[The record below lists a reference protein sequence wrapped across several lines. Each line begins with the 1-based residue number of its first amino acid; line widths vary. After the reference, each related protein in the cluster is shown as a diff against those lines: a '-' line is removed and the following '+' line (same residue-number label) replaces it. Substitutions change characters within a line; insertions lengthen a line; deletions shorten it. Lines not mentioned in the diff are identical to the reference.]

1 MNEFFFLYSACTIF
15 AAYKNSD
22 KTTTMF
28 MQFAQR
34 LRHNKSA
41 SKLVDKVFHAC
52 PSLAAYLL
60 KVKKSRDALREGL
73 QLIDKGMDLPE
84 GASREGFIEANRT
97 QHMNLSEYLYQYN
110 LYQKTK
116 AEREEF
122 LSYVDYHALV
132 LKLRMKYPEHDH
144 MELLKDKE
152 KFLRFATSLGLCHRR
167 WLYAPESTFEEFA
180 DLLSSSDCIMK
191 PHDTS
196 WGIGIYKVNK
206 QEGLQVRELYDKC
219 VKELTVVEE
228 CITGYHV
235 TQAFHPASL
244 NTVRVMTVSYNGR
257 ALLFGGMLR
266 VGCGGT
272 VVDNTHAGGLYA
284 QIDINTGIIESDG
297 IDTEGKHHLCHP
309 DSKIQFKGFPIPF
322 WDKITALCLNAAP
335 KVKHFFIGWD
345 IAILE
350 NGDLEVIE
358 ANSRPDFDGLQTPL
372 HKGMKRT
379 LYNQLKEL
387 MGDDFKE

>member
-1 MNEFFFLYSACTIF
+1 
-15 AAYKNSD
+15 
-22 KTTTMF
+22 
-28 MQFAQR
+28 MQFALR
-34 LRHNKSA
+34 LRQHKAISW
-41 SKLVDKVFHAC
+41 LVDQVFHTF
-52 PSLAAYLL
+52 PSFAAYLL
-60 KVKKSRDALREGL
+60 KIKKSREALRNGL

-110 LYQKTK
+110 LYQKSK

-122 LSYVDYHALV
+122 LSYVDYHALA
-132 LKLRMKYPEHDH
+132 LKLRMKYPENDH

-152 KFLRFATSLGLCHRR
+152 KFLSFASSIGLCRR
-167 WLYAPESTFEEFA
+167 KWLFAPEATFEEFA
-180 DLLSSSDCIMK
+180 RLIESADCMIK
-191 PHDTS
+191 PHDSS

-206 QEGLQVRELYDKC
+206 QRGPQVSALYDKC
-219 VKELTVVEE
+219 VKERSVVEE
-228 CITGYHV
+228 CIVGYPV

-244 NTVRVMTVSYNGR
+244 NTVRVMTVSFNGK

-266 VGCGGT
+266 VGCGGI

-309 DSKIQFKGFPIPF
+309 DTNIPFKGFPITF
-322 WDKITALCLNAAP
+322 WNEITALCLDAAT

-345 IAILE
+345 IAITE
-350 NGDLEVIE
+350 DGEFEVIE

-372 HKGMKRT
+372 HKGMKHQ
-379 LYNQLKEL
+379 LYSQLKEL
-387 MGDDFKE
+387 IGEDVTA